1 MSRLERQIIAALL
14 AVTTVGGTAC
24 YGYYPPPT
32 ANLTGRDIQISL
44 TDSGAVVLAPKIGS
58 GIESV
63 DGKVLADTVSHLLL
77 SVMGTQ
83 RRDGIENTWKGES
96 LDVPRSLVAGVMER
110 RFSRARTLLFVAA
123 TTIAMVAVKRAFG
136 GAGGANAPGN
146 TQPPPGGQ

>member
-1 MSRLERQIIAALL
+1 MSRLLHQIIAALL
-14 AVTTVGGTAC
+14 AVTTVGASAC
-24 YGYYPPPT
+24 YGYYPPP
-32 ANLTGRDIQISL
+32 ANLSGRDIQISL

-63 DGKVLADTVSHLLL
+63 DGKVLADTVSHLML

-83 RRDGIENTWKGES
+83 RRDGVENTWKGET

-110 RFSRARTLLFVAA
+110 RFSRARTLLFIAA

>member
-1 MSRLERQIIAALL
+1 MSRLEHQIVAALL
-14 AVTTVGGTAC
+14 AVATAGGTAC
-24 YGYYPPPT
+24 YGYYPPAT
-32 ANLTGRDIQISL
+32 ANLAGRDIQISL

-63 DGKVLADTVSHLLL
+63 DGKVLADTVSHLML

-83 RRDGIENTWKGES
+83 RRDGLENTWKGEP
-96 LDVPRSLVAGVMER
+96 LDIPRSLVAGVMER
-110 RFSRARTLLFVAA
+110 RFSRARTALFVVA
-123 TTIAMVAVKRAFG
+123 TTIAMIAVKQAFG